1 MKSDKILNAIGM
13 INEEAVADAGTCQRP
28 RARRWVRLCAAAAAV
43 LLLSTT
49 AMAATWMFLHP
60 AQVTEQVGDHT
71 LTAAFEGEDVI
82 SINQSATSG
91 GYTFTLLAMVS
102 GEGLSDYFRTGANVQ
117 PERTYAVLAIQHAD
131 GAPMTWDDYD
141 IANFLVTPLLQ
152 GEKPWQ
158 FNVATLGGN
167 ASVILEDGVVYCLV
181 EFNDIMAFA
190 DREVYLGVCSGIV
203 PSPDTF
209 LMDEATGKI
218 SANPDDPNFNVVFTL
233 PIDPSYADPARAQAY
248 LAEIYGL
255 LGLNPDGS
263 VPEDVP
269 SGQDGTRNEPQAE
282 PSLALTWDIQ
292 GDPDA
297 VWTVFEPAN

>member
-1 MKSDKILNAIGM
+1 MKSDQILDAVGM
-13 INEEAVADAGTCQRP
+13 INEEAVADAEAFRRP

-43 LLLSTT
+43 VLLSTT
-49 AMAATWMFLHP
+49 AMAAAWMFLHP
-60 AQVTEQVGDHT
+60 AQVPEKVGDHT
-71 LTAAFEGEDVI
+71 LSAAFEGEDVI
-82 SINQSATSG
+82 SIDQSATSG
-91 GYTFTLLAMVS
+91 GFTFTLLAMVS
-102 GEGLSDYFRTGANVQ
+102 GEGLSDYFREGANVQ
-117 PERTYAVLAIQHAD
+117 PGRTYAVLAIRHTD

-190 DREVYLGVCSGIV
+190 DREIYLAVCGGF
-203 PSPDTF
+203 PSAGTF

-218 SANPDDPNFNVVFTL
+218 SANPDDPGFNVVFTL
-233 PIDPSYADPARAQAY
+233 PIDPSYADPERAQDY
-248 LAEIYGL
+248 LAGIYGL

-263 VPEDVP
+263 VPETTP
-269 SGQDGTRNEPQAE
+269 SGQDDARNGPQAE
-282 PSLALTWDIQ
+282 PSLALPPEVQ
-292 GDPDA
+292 GNPDA
-297 VWTVFEPAN
+297 ALTVFEPAD